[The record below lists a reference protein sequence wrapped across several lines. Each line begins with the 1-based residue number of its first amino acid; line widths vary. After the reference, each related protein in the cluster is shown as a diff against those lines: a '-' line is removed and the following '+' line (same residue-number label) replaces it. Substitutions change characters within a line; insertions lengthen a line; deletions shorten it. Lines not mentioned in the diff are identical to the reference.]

1 MNQYKTYK
9 RDLKNSELYLKK
21 LLDKIDNEFNQ
32 K

>member
-1 MNQYKTYK
+1 MNQNKTYK
-9 RDLKNSELYLKK
+9 RDLKNCELYLKK